1 MIRIKYNNLV
11 RLVNVKIEM
20 TFEINVYE
28 LSKLSYDF

>member
-20 TFEINVYE
+20 TFEINVYA
-28 LSKLSYDF
+28 LSELSYDF